1 MKNWIDIEYEY
12 HGERAKCAELGH
24 ETAICRLESLTMSG
38 AKILKVEEQRSTEK
52 MNCKR
57 KEDNMLK
64 YYKYPRP
71 YNPDTREEITKNEAL
86 RILLGTFK
94 DCDMTHDLLTV
105 VNRIECMYS
114 TVEVEKVDENGR
126 HMVLMAGLANELPRD
141 VEYDDNGNRI

>member
-1 MKNWIDIEYEY
+1 
-12 HGERAKCAELGH
+12 
-24 ETAICRLESLTMSG
+24 
-38 AKILKVEEQRSTEK
+38 
-52 MNCKR
+52 
-57 KEDNMLK
+57 MLK

-71 YNPDTREEITKNEAL
+71 YNPDTREEITKDEAL
-86 RILLGTFK
+86 HILLGTFK
-94 DCDMTHDLLTV
+94 DCDMTRDLLTR